1 MYKKKNN
8 TCFRDS
14 KRLIY
19 WLKKKA
25 LTIVTAFM
33 LGISNSINNEN
44 KSIFGS
50 QYQIEHQDK
59 KD

>member
-8 TCFRDS
+8 TRLRNS

-19 WLKKKA
+19 WFKKKA
-25 LTIVTAFM
+25 LTIITAFM
-33 LGISNSINNEN
+33 LGISNAINDDD
-44 KSIFGS
+44 KSNFDNQHKIAR
-50 QYQIEHQDK
+50 Y

>member
-8 TCFRDS
+8 TRLRNS

-25 LTIVTAFM
+25 LTIITAFM
-33 LGISNSINNEN
+33 LGISNAINDED
-44 KSIFGS
+44 KSNFDNQLKIAR
-50 QYQIEHQDK
+50 Y

>member
-8 TCFRDS
+8 TRLRNS

-25 LTIVTAFM
+25 LTIITAFM
-33 LGISNSINNEN
+33 LEISNSINDED
-44 KSIFGS
+44 KSIFDN
-50 QYQIEHQDK
+50 QHKTARY

>member
-8 TCFRDS
+8 TRLRNS

-25 LTIVTAFM
+25 LTIITAFM
-33 LGISNSINNEN
+33 LGISNAVNDED
-44 KSIFGS
+44 KSNFDNQLKIAR
-50 QYQIEHQDK
+50 Y